1 MCHCLYSAE
10 SQRLYEEAIKAGY
23 VTVQIKN
30 VLLFGMAGAG
40 KTSVQN
46 LIFGLPPPEV
56 RSSTPLADAPR
67 RVIRNVSR
75 VKVQAGDGSW
85 KPVTSEELEQMVI
98 DSIRLFS
105 DKSKEVPEDL
115 EMKLKSLPQKT
126 LSEKSG
132 GEGIETTSTTGIT
145 AVASDTLSSS
155 FSDEK
160 LRLMKMIKEIVDAIV
175 KSVPDGAVI
184 GQLFKKVWVYFTD
197 SGGQPQFHN
206 LLPLFIQGISAAL
219 FVLRLCEG
227 LDEHPMVEYYKD
239 GELVSKPYPAALT
252 TLDNFKYLVR
262 SIYSRSEDGKLGL
275 VCIGTHLDKVSKC
288 SETLEQKNEKL
299 LQLLP
304 QDLKH
309 RNVHFYDLGKKLIF
323 PVDAKNL
330 VSDREDMAKML
341 REAIEKFPPREIDVP
356 YWWFIFEIIL
366 HKLSDKLD
374 RRVLSREECLEVAH
388 ELNFHEDALT
398 AALDFFHK
406 HHIFHY
412 YPQILPD
419 VVFCDTQVLLDKVTE
434 LVEHASYLR
443 DSSSPVSLPGN
454 WLDFKDRGIITLEFI
469 KEFKKH
475 YVANLFGPPE
485 LIKIFKDL
493 LILTPLSGS
502 LHGEVNLSSDKVEYF
517 MPSLLDMLPQ
527 SDLEGHRVCSSEA
540 APLLF
545 RFPNGWPRCG
555 VFCCLQVYLIQ
566 HCNWELCLDQIKPM
580 QNIVQ
585 LQPPDSPCIVTLVDF
600 FSRIELYVDAH
611 DPDCQSEY
619 PSFREQLLDGIK
631 ASCEALRYSQDPP
644 DLAFICPCEQ
654 PQVEVTSQAS
664 SVPDPSAVS
673 GGQEHHVALINKKYM
688 KLKCTKS
695 RRKLYPLEAK
705 HEVWL
710 AEPCAGVSIN
720 KLPVDIAGISLL
732 ESSAIPSDQEC
743 CISALFEEG
752 GCPMSTDFQQSDYPP
767 GKKLKLSSGCCGTA
781 TELLTAT
788 FDWKHLGLEELH
800 HRQINGK

>member
-1 MCHCLYSAE
+1 M
-10 SQRLYEEAIKAGY
+10 KAGY
-23 VTVQIKN
+23 VSVQIKN

-46 LIFGLPPPEV
+46 LIFGLPPPDI
-56 RSSTPLADAPR
+56 RSSTPLADAPK

-75 VKVQAGDGSW
+75 VKVQAGEGSW
-85 KPVTSEELEQMVI
+85 NPVTREELEQMVI
-98 DSIRLFS
+98 DSIRSFA
-105 DKSKEVPEDL
+105 DESKEVPKDL
-115 EMKLKSLPQKT
+115 GTKLKP
-126 LSEKSG
+126 LSETNVSG
-132 GEGIETTSTTGIT
+132 KTDDEGVETSSTSGNT
-145 AVASDTLSSS
+145 AVANDRLSSS

-160 LRLMKMIKEIVDAIV
+160 QRFTNMINEIVDAFV
-175 KSVPDGAVI
+175 KSVPGGAAI

-197 SGGQPQFHN
+197 SGGQPHFHN

-239 GELVSKPYPAALT
+239 GELASKSYPAALT
-252 TLDNFKYLVR
+252 TLDNFKYLVQ
-262 SIYSRSEDGKLGL
+262 SLYSRSEDGKLGL
-275 VCIGTHLDKVSKC
+275 VCIGTHLDKVSEC

-304 QDLKH
+304 QDLL
-309 RNVHFYDLGKKLIF
+309 RENVHFYDLGKELIF
-323 PVDAKNL
+323 PVDAKNI
-330 VSDREDMAKML
+330 VPDREDMARKL
-341 REAIEKFPPREIDVP
+341 CEAIENCPPHEIDVP
-356 YWWFIFEIIL
+356 FWWYTFEIIL
-366 HKLSDKLD
+366 HKLSGKLD

-388 ELNFHEDALT
+388 RLNFHEDALT
-398 AALDFFHK
+398 AALEFFHK

-412 YPQILPD
+412 YPHILPD

-434 LVEHASYLR
+434 LVEHASFLR

-475 YVANLFGPPE
+475 YVANLFQPPE

-502 LHGEVNLSSDKVEYF
+502 LHGEVDLSSDKVEYF

-545 RFPNGWPRCG
+545 RFLNGWPRCG

-600 FSRIELYVDAH
+600 FSHIELYVDAH

-619 PSFREQLLDGIK
+619 PSIREQLLDGIK

-644 DLAFICPCEQ
+644 DLAFICPCKQ

-695 RRKLYPLEAK
+695 RRKLFPLETK
-705 HEVWL
+705 HKVWL
-710 AEPCAGVSIN
+710 PEPC
-720 KLPVDIAGISLL
+720 
-732 ESSAIPSDQEC
+732 
-743 CISALFEEG
+743 
-752 GCPMSTDFQQSDYPP
+752 
-767 GKKLKLSSGCCGTA
+767 LSSSLPHEFEKQSKDASCVPQSSSSFTG
-781 TELLTAT
+781 E
-788 FDWKHLGLEELH
+788 
-800 HRQINGK
+800 